1 MLYSMYKNQLGQLN
15 MTNLAKNI
23 NMIGA
28 VMLFL
33 ENYLN
38 FTGRASR
45 GEFWWFYLAYFIA
58 SIVCIILDTII
69 GGIFYA
75 LFDTDFFLT
84 YGFFVNILSIAAMIG
99 YISLTSRRLQDTGYS
114 GWWQLLYLTILP
126 TTIFWV
132 SFFLTE
138 NPIILSIASLLTL
151 VTMASYVLI
160 LVWLILPPTEDENKW
175 GRNPLL
181 D

>member
-1 MLYSMYKNQLGQLN
+1 
-15 MTNLAKNI
+15 
-23 NMIGA
+23 
-28 VMLFL
+28 
-33 ENYLN
+33 
-38 FTGRASR
+38 
-45 GEFWWFYLAYFIA
+45 
-58 SIVCIILDTII
+58 
-69 GGIFYA
+69 
-75 LFDTDFFLT
+75 
-84 YGFFVNILSIAAMIG
+84 MIG

-138 NPIILSIASLLTL
+138 NLIILSIASLLTL